1 MKRLLSLFFV
11 FLLGAGSV
19 FAGTN
24 YTYQMSAAKYNTKE
38 AYDIYANQVNE
49 TVYKNMPRSFS
60 YIDREPQFA
69 VSINKDG
76 SVDKAWILVSSG
88 SKVYD
93 EKVVKRMEKTEFP
106 SYKDYVNAKNLVFKY
121 KIRKQT
127 KIIPIPIPI
136 WF

>member
-60 YIDREPQFA
+60 YIDSE
-69 VSINKDG
+69 
-76 SVDKAWILVSSG
+76 
-88 SKVYD
+88 Y
-93 EKVVKRMEKTEFP
+93 
-106 SYKDYVNAKNLVFKY
+106 
-121 KIRKQT
+121 
-127 KIIPIPIPI
+127 
-136 WF
+136 

>member
-1 MKRLLSLFFV
+1 MKKILSLFFA
-11 FLLGAGSV
+11 FLLSAGGV
-19 FAGTN
+19 FADTN

-38 AYDIYANQVNE
+38 AYNIYANQVNE
-49 TVYKNMPRSFS
+49 AVYKNMPRSFS

-76 SVDKAWILVSSG
+76 NVDKAWILVSSG
-88 SKVYD
+88 SKGYD
-93 EKVVKRMEKTEFP
+93 EKVIKRMEKTEFP
-106 SYKDYVNAKNLVFKY
+106 SHKDYVNAKNLVFKY
-121 KIRKQT
+121 KIKKQT